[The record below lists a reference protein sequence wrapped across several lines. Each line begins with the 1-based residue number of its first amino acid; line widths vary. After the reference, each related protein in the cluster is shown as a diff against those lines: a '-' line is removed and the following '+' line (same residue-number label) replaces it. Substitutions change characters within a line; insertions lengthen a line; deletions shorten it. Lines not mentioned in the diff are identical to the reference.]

1 VTGILLGP
9 ERPEEW
15 LTAGQ
20 RANFRNSQDRKE
32 RRRLRE
38 AESFVERCV
47 QMRQR
52 LGDARVIR
60 PDWFR
65 GSAYASEITLLQ
77 AAMLAAAKDLGERPY
92 YNVEIWSD
100 KRPRPWVWSSG
111 RSPLNRPAGWT
122 LSGANTSAPL
132 PGVSDLSGLLPGE
145 SAGAIGV
152 ADNLRS
158 SPARLLAGVLY
169 RSQTSPVSYRLSLFS
184 DLRFQPQQRLRI
196 EVRRSRIRSDIPLNF
211 ETVTLTEPIAVPQGP
226 FAVSQFR
233 YDLDLPDT
241 AFGGLTADQS
251 YSLSL
256 RVINQDSM
264 PLTEQ
269 QLLRFK
275 LK

>member
-1 VTGILLGP
+1 VTIYKSAGGGTFTAVPQKRGRIEGNPPDGITLMPYADTWYTLG
-9 ERPEEW
+9 
-15 LTAGQ
+15 LTGVAQVAGTTQ
-20 RANFRNSQDRKE
+20 TATCIMD
-32 RRRLRE
+32 
-38 AESFVERCV
+38 V
-47 QMRQR
+47 
-52 LGDARVIR
+52 D
-60 PDWFR
+60 
-65 GSAYASEITLLQ
+65 GSACDVQVVL
-77 AAMLAAAKDLGERPY
+77 
-92 YNVEIWSD
+92 
-100 KRPRPWVWSSG
+100 
-111 RSPLNRPAGWT
+111 T